1 MKKISRLAAF
11 CGVACSMLFASQT
24 VSAAKVKWDL
34 TNDYQASSLSG
45 QMDQMFAKKV
55 NELTDGRV
63 TVNVHLGGSLG
74 YKSADALDAV
84 ETGAVQIADSSSSFW
99 GGLDP
104 LFKLTSMP
112 FVVSTYEEARILY
125 DVARPYYEKA
135 LLERNQYLLYVIPW
149 APSGLWTRKPIN
161 NQADLAN
168 LRIRTYD
175 PNGIVALRAIGAAP
189 LQTPIGDVMPMLATN
204 ALDGVLTA
212 AEGGAVLKFWE
223 QLPHYTAINYAMSLQ
238 IAAINKDAF
247 DDLSEADRK
256 AVMQAA
262 KDTEDFGWN
271 ELKAREVATYELM
284 RKNNVTIATEI
295 DPAFMSALRD
305 TSKTIQESWLKETG
319 ERGQKI
325 LNDFNARKAAA
336 K

>member
-1 MKKISRLAAF
+1 MKKISRIAAY
-11 CGVACSMLFASQT
+11 CGVACGMLFASHT
-24 VSAAKVKWDL
+24 AVAAKVKWDL
-34 TNDYQASSLSG
+34 TNDYQATSLSG

-104 LFKLTSMP
+104 LFKLTSLP
-112 FVVSTYEEARILY
+112 FLVSSYEEAEMLY
-125 DVARPYYEKA
+125 DVARPYYEDA

-161 NQADLAN
+161 EQADLAD

-212 AEGGAVLKFWE
+212 AEGGAVLNFWE

-238 IAAINKDAF
+238 IAAINKDVF

-256 AVMQAA
+256 AVRQAA
-262 KDTEDFGWN
+262 KDVENFGWS

-284 RKNNVTIATEI
+284 RKHNVTISTDI
-295 DPAFMSALRD
+295 DPGFMTALRN
-305 TSKTIQESWLKETG
+305 TSKSIQESWLKETG

-325 LNDFNARKAAA
+325 LSGFNARKAATQ
-336 K
+336 